1 MSDHHR
7 GGMEQSLSPRAAQ
20 YFHRLPACIG
30 GQSSVTL
37 PAGLNGNKGMVEKI
51 SHLYVP
57 RESKDIWNVASNS
70 STRPPSA
77 QKSASPPLER
87 RRVEDKLLDQ
97 AFVKLPEPT
106 QPEPP
111 SELPVGKALAPKYNT
126 AESTSCAPD
135 KGAIASLTLSSPTAL
150 LSSAPEWQS
159 QFYRTKLCP
168 FYVKDYLEPTGTANV
183 GWAGGDCVNGDHCRF
198 AHSLAELRP
207 LPDLRKTKLCSS
219 YTKKTACKNARCP
232 FAHSP
237 KELRTSSSI
246 FYKVTLCNFYKNG
259 KCWNG
264 SNCRFAH
271 GNEELRSAQ
280 TQKQADSQSGGYVA
294 RRPARHKEGLLPKPS
309 GSRLPPPPPYDDRR
323 PSVSSLSTTDA
334 SLAAWKAAQQARPSE
349 EWQEIKEEE
358 TWIDE
363 EPVPQGN
370 PPGFSPIKQ
379 TEIPGVPVSRCSET
393 DEGLDGL
400 DVLLQGLNLD
410 TPDTVSTL
418 EPELLETLL
427 SALQA
432 LPPPVTSQ
440 DTSNLSEATLY
451 DPSSLGSF
459 PTTVVPSSSGYDSSC
474 LDPKASG
481 YSIGSM
487 QSNTSVSSGQSSI
500 EPDSAFSLLNE
511 TAFENEDCLQLIL
524 KLVHGKLDS

>member
-1 MSDHHR
+1 MSDR
-7 GGMEQSLSPRAAQ
+7 GGGGMEPSLSPRAAQ

-30 GQSSVTL
+30 QSSVTL
-37 PAGLNGNKGMVEKI
+37 PAGLSGNKGLVEKI
-51 SHLYVP
+51 SHLYVT

-87 RRVEDKLLDQ
+87 RRVEDNL
-97 AFVKLPEPT
+97 

-111 SELPVGKALAPKYNT
+111 SADEKAPKYT
-126 AESTSCAPD
+126 AESTSCCPNTD
-135 KGAIASLTLSSPTAL
+135 KGGIASLTLSSPTAL

-280 TQKQADSQSGGYVA
+280 TQKQTDSQSGGYVA

-334 SLAAWKAAQQARPSE
+334 SLAAWKAAQRARPGE
-349 EWQEIKEEE
+349 EWQRIKEED
-358 TWIDE
+358 TCMDE

-370 PPGFSPIKQ
+370 PPGFSPIKPAGQ
-379 TEIPGVPVSRCSET
+379 AVASGQRCSAET
-393 DEGLDGL
+393 DEEFDGL

-410 TPDTVSTL
+410 TPDTASTL

-432 LPPPVTSQ
+432 LPPPLTSQ
-440 DTSNLSEATLY
+440 GADPTSKSSLNDQAIY
-451 DPSSLGSF
+451 DPVGIVAS
-459 PTTVVPSSSGYDSSC
+459 TSSGYDSSG

-481 YSIGSM
+481 YSIGSI

-500 EPDSAFSLLNE
+500 EPESAFSLLNE

-524 KLVHGKLDS
+524 KLVQGKLDS